1 MLLLSPQPTSL
12 NWKGNFS
19 IVSHTLTNGRNTMS
33 TMAATYPSSEERS
46 RAVLVRNISHI
57 ATSAAIEEFFSF
69 CGPVVDHRL
78 RTVPPTKTGGDP
90 TLEAVV
96 IFADDRVCEDA
107 LVMNESSIVDQPVSI
122 TRVPDDYDFNKPLPD
137 GITTSAPQRQ
147 GLFGGFSAFGDL
159 FAGVGSAVASEVGK
173 AGKMF
178 DSATETGV
186 LKQAKDNVA
195 LATQRTR
202 DFAVDLDDKWHV
214 RNNILNAAE
223 VGKAKAS
230 EVASAVANQTTAI
243 ATEVDSRLQI
253 SENTGKLAE
262 KAREVPAVNQGV
274 AAITGGFH
282 TLMAQTGLAQQQQNG
297 TNALP
302 PDGTP
307 PGARTAQGT
316 AATQPE

>member
-1 MLLLSPQPTSL
+1 
-12 NWKGNFS
+12 
-19 IVSHTLTNGRNTMS
+19 MS
-33 TMAATYPSSEERS
+33 TMGAPYPSPEERS
-46 RAVLVRNISHI
+46 RAVLVQNISHV

-78 RTVPPTKTGGDP
+78 RTVPPSKAGGDP

-122 TRVPDDYDFNKPLPD
+122 TRVPQDYDFNKPMPD
-137 GITTSAPQRQ
+137 GPPTAAAQPQ
-147 GLFGGFSAFGDL
+147 GMFGGFSAFGDL

-173 AGKMF
+173 AGKML
-178 DSATETGV
+178 DSATESGV
-186 LKQAKDNVA
+186 LKQAKDQVA

-230 EVASAVANQTTAI
+230 EVANVVATQTTSM
-243 ATEVDSRLQI
+243 ATEVDNRLHI
-253 SENTGKLAE
+253 TENTGKLAE

-274 AAITGGFH
+274 AAITGGFQ
-282 TLMAQTGLAQQQQNG
+282 TLMAQTGLAQPEHS
-297 TNALP
+297 NAP
-302 PDGTP
+302 TTP
-307 PGARTAQGT
+307 AAGATSGAQT
-316 AATQPE
+316 VQEAPTATQSQ